1 MGTRQIEG
9 EFEQSKKRLRCVY
22 VVGTLV
28 AWRTH
33 IVRTLRGKTMATTAA
48 RTDRIALRTSK
59 EQKSF
64 LEKGASATGQNLTEF
79 VLSSAQEKAEIVLAD
94 QNRFVISPKQWDA
107 FVTAL
112 DRPATLKKNLARLMS
127 EPSVLER

>member
-1 MGTRQIEG
+1 
-9 EFEQSKKRLRCVY
+9 
-22 VVGTLV
+22 
-28 AWRTH
+28 
-33 IVRTLRGKTMATTAA
+33 MAPAA
-48 RTDRIALRTSK
+48 VRTDRIALRTSK

-79 VLSSAQEKAEIVLAD
+79 VLSSAQEKAEMVLAD

-112 DRPATLKKNLARLMS
+112 DRPATLKENLARLMS

>member
-1 MGTRQIEG
+1 MCVRCGYIMDIAYTHCAHAEG
-9 EFEQSKKRLRCVY
+9 
-22 VVGTLV
+22 
-28 AWRTH
+28 AN
-33 IVRTLRGKTMATTAA
+33 IMATAAA

-64 LEKGASATGQNLTEF
+64 LEKGASAIGQNLTEF
-79 VLSSAQEKAEIVLAD
+79 VLSSAQEKAEMVLAD

>member
-1 MGTRQIEG
+1 MQLRNDEYK
-9 EFEQSKKRLRCVY
+9 EAKKGLHCVY
-22 VVGTLV
+22 VVSTLYFI
-28 AWRTH
+28 AYAHCAHTE
-33 IVRTLRGKTMATTAA
+33 GNTMATTA

-94 QNRFVISPKQWDA
+94 QNRFVVSPKQWDA

-112 DRPATLKKNLARLMS
+112 DRPATSKKNLARLMS

>member
-1 MGTRQIEG
+1 MCVRCGYIMYMTYAHCAYAEG
-9 EFEQSKKRLRCVY
+9 
-22 VVGTLV
+22 
-28 AWRTH
+28 AN
-33 IVRTLRGKTMATTAA
+33 TMAPAA
-48 RTDRIALRTSK
+48 VRTDRIALRTSK

-79 VLSSAQEKAEIVLAD
+79 VLSSAQEKAEMVLAD

-112 DRPATLKKNLARLMS
+112 DKPATLKENLARLMS

>member
-1 MGTRQIEG
+1 M
-9 EFEQSKKRLRCVY
+9 
-22 VVGTLV
+22 
-28 AWRTH
+28 RTPA
-33 IVRTLRGKTMATTAA
+33 GKTMAMAGA

-107 FVTAL
+107 FVKAL
-112 DRPATLKKNLARLMS
+112 DRPASLKENLARLMS

>member
-1 MGTRQIEG
+1 MG
-9 EFEQSKKRLRCVY
+9 
-22 VVGTLV
+22 
-28 AWRTH
+28 
-33 IVRTLRGKTMATTAA
+33 TTAA

-64 LEKGASATGQNLTEF
+64 LERGASATGQNLTEF
-79 VLSSAQEKAEIVLAD
+79 VLSSAQEKAEMVLAD

-112 DRPATLKKNLARLMS
+112 DRPAARKENLARLMS